1 MVVPEGLGPG
11 DEFEVT
17 IDAEG
22 SPRSTP
28 RSSPRAG
35 EVGEFERDDTTIDDT
50 GVGSSLSVV
59 CPDGVGPGDTITV
72 TTAAG
77 EEVDVVVPDG
87 VESGQ
92 EFEVTLGTPD
102 VEEEQEDEQLG
113 EELDDAGA
121 DDGSSLSVVCPDGV
135 GPGDTITVTTAAGE
149 EVDVVVPDGV
159 ESGQEFEV
167 TLGTPEE
174 QQEKTL
180 EAEKDDADGNEDQLL
195 ADLEAFAFQLES
207 GAVDPAVDETSGF
220 SPEALSI
227 VCPDGCAGGDAIT
240 VTTAIGDLMDVVV
253 PDGIGAG
260 DEFEVIVG

>member
-50 GVGSSLSVV
+50 GV
-59 CPDGVGPGDTITV
+59 
-72 TTAAG
+72 
-77 EEVDVVVPDG
+77 
-87 VESGQ
+87 
-92 EFEVTLGTPD
+92 
-102 VEEEQEDEQLG
+102 
-113 EELDDAGA
+113 
-121 DDGSSLSVVCPDGV
+121 GSSLSVVCPDGV

>member
-1 MVVPEGLGPG
+1 MTGGSTIKVITAGGQEVDVVVPEGLGPG

-50 GVGSSLSVV
+50 GV
-59 CPDGVGPGDTITV
+59 
-72 TTAAG
+72 
-77 EEVDVVVPDG
+77 
-87 VESGQ
+87 
-92 EFEVTLGTPD
+92 
-102 VEEEQEDEQLG
+102 
-113 EELDDAGA
+113 
-121 DDGSSLSVVCPDGV
+121 GSSLSVVCPDGV